1 MLHNMSRRFLSRLHL
16 WSTDSKTYLQ
26 RTFIADTDQ
35 MFQRYCTNRKI
46 FGVLFC
52 SVCFSVLADLF
63 PFWSWT
69 HWTESHNLLE
79 CLINTHTHNRASEEK
94 KKKIRS
100 LKRRGGWERE
110 ARRMIAHLFL
120 MFIMHPYVSLLLHT
134 IKILTTLKK
143 TEQLHKTKSDK
154 RTTMI
159 LMHHSVGG
167 YGVTE
172 MSCFNKEAGDQA
184 MKSRSQV

>member
-69 HWTESHNLLE
+69 HWSESHNLLE
-79 CLINTHTHNRASEEK
+79 CLINTHAHNRASEEK
-94 KKKIRS
+94 KKENKIPQEKRWMRERS
-100 LKRRGGWERE
+100 EKNDCSSFSDVYY
-110 ARRMIAHLFL
+110 ASVCKSAASHHQNSHYF
-120 MFIMHPYVSLLLHT
+120 
-134 IKILTTLKK
+134 KK
-143 TEQLHKTKSDK
+143 NRATS
-154 RTTMI
+154 
-159 LMHHSVGG
+159 
-167 YGVTE
+167 
-172 MSCFNKEAGDQA
+172 
-184 MKSRSQV
+184 

>member
-1 MLHNMSRRFLSRLHL
+1 MIHWQQDIPSAYLYCRYRSNVSEVLHQQKDF
-16 WSTDSKTYLQ
+16 WC
-26 RTFIADTDQ
+26 F
-35 MFQRYCTNRKI
+35 
-46 FGVLFC
+46 VLFC
-52 SVCFSVLADLF
+52 LFFCAGWFIPFLVLDTL
-63 PFWSWT
+63 T
-69 HWTESHNLLE
+69 RESQFAWMSYKY
-79 CLINTHTHNRASEEK
+79 THTIGLQRKK

-159 LMHHSVGG
+159 LMHHSLGG